1 MVSKEEDEIINSHC
15 AKLTH
20 LVSVLKGISPANR
33 TVSSLELIVKNT
45 DGTSQKITFDTNELD
60 TYLLFNNLSELA
72 QTRAEHLRNK
82 MKENEDV
89 RKNFPT
95 W

>member
-1 MVSKEEDEIINSHC
+1 MVSREEDEIISRHC
-15 AKLTH
+15 DKLTH
-20 LVSVLKGISPANR
+20 LVSALEGISPANR

-45 DGTSQKITFDTNELD
+45 DGTSQEITFDTNELD
-60 TYLLFNNLSELA
+60 TYLLFMNLAELA

-82 MKENEDV
+82 IKENEDV
-89 RKNFPT
+89 RKNFST

>member
-1 MVSKEEDEIINSHC
+1 MVSKEEDEVISRHC
-15 AKLTH
+15 DKLTR
-20 LVSVLKGISPANR
+20 LVSALEGISPANT
-33 TVSSLELIVKNT
+33 TVSSLKLIVKNT
-45 DGTSQKITFDTNELD
+45 DGTSQEITFDTNELD
-60 TYLLFNNLSELA
+60 TYLLFNGLSELA

-82 MKENEDV
+82 IKENEDV